1 MSVTVILEVTAKPEC
16 IDELVAWF
24 TGNFKQTRVHEGCVD
39 VHMNR
44 SHEDPNHLA
53 LVMRWVERK
62 NYEDYL
68 QWRRVTGA
76 VDKLTAMAASAPTIR
91 YFDRLDA

>member
-16 IDELVAWF
+16 IDDLIAWF
-24 TGNFKQTRVHEGCVD
+24 TNNFKQTRVHEGCLD
-39 VHMNR
+39 VHMSR

-53 LVMRWVERK
+53 LVMHWVERK
-62 NYEDYL
+62 NYEGYL
-68 QWRRVTGA
+68 QWRGETGA
-76 VDKLTAMAASAPTIR
+76 VEKLTAMAASAPTIR